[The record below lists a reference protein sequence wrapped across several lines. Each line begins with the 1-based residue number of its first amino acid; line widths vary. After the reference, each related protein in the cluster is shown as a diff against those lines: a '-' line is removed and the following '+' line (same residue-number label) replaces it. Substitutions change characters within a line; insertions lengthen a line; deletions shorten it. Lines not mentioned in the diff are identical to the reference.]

1 MTEIKEYNFDTKQI
15 LSTLQDWVEVESP
28 TFDKDAVNRMMDLC
42 SNFLAQMGGR
52 LERIPG
58 KQNLGDCLRA
68 TFNET
73 PENLNSP
80 SILIMG
86 HMDTVHPIGTLKHFP
101 FRVDSNKCFGP
112 GIFDM
117 KSGNLIAMEAVKML
131 MSEGDLPNLKITI
144 LITSDEEI
152 GSPSTRSLIESES
165 LRSKYV
171 LVPEPGLPDGGYVS
185 GRYAIARFN
194 LKTKGV
200 PFHAGINPKAG
211 KSAVKE
217 MAKKIIE
224 IEDLSND
231 DRTFSAGVIK
241 GGQWVNCVSSE
252 CIAEVISM
260 AKEQKNLDEG
270 SSTIL
275 GMTRDTEGIKFTVEK
290 GVVRP
295 VWEPNEGTLNL
306 LDVTKSICEGLGLPF
321 SHGSMGGGSDGNFS
335 GALGVSTIDGLGT
348 LGDGYHT
355 LNEHLFIDSIAKRAN
370 VIANIIK
377 QLK

>member
-1 MTEIKEYNFDTKQI
+1 MTEINEYKFETKKI
-15 LSTLQDWVEVESP
+15 LSTLQSWVEVESP
-28 TFDKDAVNRMMDLC
+28 TFDKNAVNRMMDLC
-42 SNFLAQMGGR
+42 SNFLAEMGGR

-58 KQNLGDCLRA
+58 KNNLGDCLRA

-73 PENLNSP
+73 PENFNSP
-80 SILIMG
+80 GILIMG
-86 HMDTVHPIGTLKHFP
+86 HMDTVHPIGTLKKLP
-101 FRVDSNKCFGP
+101 FRIDGEKCFGP

-131 MSEGDLPNLKITI
+131 IGKGDLPNLKITI

-152 GSPSTRSLIESES
+152 GSPSTRGLIESES

-194 LKTKGV
+194 LKTEGV

-217 MAKKIIE
+217 MAKRIIE

-231 DRTFSAGVIK
+231 ERTFSAGVIN

-252 CIAEVISM
+252 CFAEVISM
-260 AKEQKNLDEG
+260 AKEQRNLDEG

-275 GMTRDTEGIKFTVEK
+275 GLAKSEEGIKFTVEQ

-295 VWEPNEGTLNL
+295 VWEPNDGTLNL
-306 LDVTKSICEGLGLPF
+306 LAITNSVCKDLGLPF

-335 GALGVSTIDGLGT
+335 GALGVPTIDGLGT

-355 LNEHLFIDSIAKRAN
+355 LNEHLYIDSIAKRAN

-377 QLK
+377 LLK

>member
-1 MTEIKEYNFDTKQI
+1 MGDLREY
-15 LSTLQDWVEVESP
+15 
-28 TFDKDAVNRMMDLC
+28 
-42 SNFLAQMGGR
+42 LA
-52 LERIPG
+52 
-58 KQNLGDCLRA
+58 KKNLGDCLRA

-73 PENLNSP
+73 PENSNSP
-80 SILIMG
+80 GILIMG
-86 HMDTVHPIGTLKHFP
+86 HMDTVHPIGTLRKLP
-101 FRVDSNKCFGP
+101 FRIDGDKCFGP

-117 KSGNLIAMEAVKML
+117 KSGNLIAIEAVKML
-131 MSEGDLPNLKITI
+131 MKEGDLPDLKITI

-194 LKTKGV
+194 LKTEGV

-260 AKEQKNLDEG
+260 AKEQK
-270 SSTIL
+270 
-275 GMTRDTEGIKFTVEK
+275 
-290 GVVRP
+290 
-295 VWEPNEGTLNL
+295 TLMKVL
-306 LDVTKSICEGLGLPF
+306 LPYL
-321 SHGSMGGGSDGNFS
+321 
-335 GALGVSTIDGLGT
+335 VSL
-348 LGDGYHT
+348 
-355 LNEHLFIDSIAKRAN
+355 
-370 VIANIIK
+370 VI
-377 QLK
+377 